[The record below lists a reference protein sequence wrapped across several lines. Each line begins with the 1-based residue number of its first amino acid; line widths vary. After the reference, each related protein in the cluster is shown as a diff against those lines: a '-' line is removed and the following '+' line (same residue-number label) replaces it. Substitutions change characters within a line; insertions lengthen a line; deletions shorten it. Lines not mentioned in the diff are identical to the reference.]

1 MNSRNMKVDYHPHIS
16 LAEIRNII
24 QSVRKLFSYDLS
36 VFSTANLQHLL
47 SDYIYTKGIL
57 LPDVLISRMIDY
69 PEAFD
74 DLLHS
79 LELPDSEMFRNPE
92 AWILLQKKIL
102 PALLQEGDM
111 PKIWFPSCST
121 GEELF
126 SLVILA
132 IEGGF
137 REKIE
142 LMASSTSL
150 QRIKEAER
158 GLFKGNSLEISR
170 ENYLRSGG
178 KIELEHYIER
188 IDTVIVRKMF
198 VRENINFSH
207 QGNIPK
213 KREDA
218 VDLIVYKNRLIYY
231 TPEVRIKVLQN
242 LIDSIRPGGYLV
254 LGYKELI
261 KDEDLLSRVSL
272 VYEDEKI
279 YQVI

>member
-1 MNSRNMKVDYHPHIS
+1 MKVDYHPHIS
-16 LAEIRNII
+16 LAETRNII
-24 QSVRKLFSYDLS
+24 QSFRKLFSYDLGVYS
-36 VFSTANLQHLL
+36 IANLQHLL

-74 DLLHS
+74 DLLHC

-92 AWILLQKKIL
+92 AWILLQTKIL
-102 PALLQEGDM
+102 PVLLLEGDV

-137 REKIE
+137 RDQIE
-142 LMASSTSL
+142 LMASSISL

-188 IDTVIVRKMF
+188 IDRVIVRKMY
-198 VRENINFSH
+198 VRENINFSL
-207 QGNIPK
+207 QGNIPEK
-213 KREDA
+213 KVDA
-218 VDLIVYKNRLIYY
+218 VDLIVFKNRLIYY
-231 TPEVRIKVLQN
+231 SPEVRIRVLQN
-242 LIDSIRPGGYLV
+242 LIDSIRSGGYLM
-254 LGYKELI
+254 LGYKEII
-261 KDEDLLSRVSL
+261 KDEDLLSRVRL